1 MRGRWQ
7 PGCVIVQ
14 SIFNSLTRPDSSPRC
29 SGGCAERQW
38 QSCVSGRHR
47 GAFPTHRNTS
57 QVESSVCCKEART
70 SQGRPTKG
78 YWWAHAS
85 RAITTPH
92 HLTTVQLTRVPGGGR
107 FYAVCCRILL
117 PAAASSLPDSL
128 PRTPHAAQPLHVQPA
143 VKARHESDELA

>member
-1 MRGRWQ
+1 MLQG
-7 PGCVIVQ
+7 GSYQ
-14 SIFNSLTRPDSSPRC
+14 SRSTYQRVLV
-29 SGGCAERQW
+29 G
-38 QSCVSGRHR
+38 
-47 GAFPTHRNTS
+47 
-57 QVESSVCCKEART
+57 
-70 SQGRPTKG
+70 
-78 YWWAHAS
+78 S
-85 RAITTPH
+85 RATTTPH